1 MSAKI
6 IALNS
11 TSSGQRLKMNALSN
25 NSIMTFKASFE
36 ELLAWLR
43 QPRCSGLSGFQ
54 WNSVIP
60 ASTESQI
67 DRGSGLDL

>member
-1 MSAKI
+1 MI
-6 IALNS
+6 
-11 TSSGQRLKMNALSN
+11 RLDS
-25 NSIMTFKASFE
+25 FKVSFE

-54 WNSVIP
+54 WNTVIP

-67 DRGSGLDL
+67 DRGSDLDSKDLEWISFHYLRKFR